1 MAQPSRE
8 PVANPSGRL
17 AALRARPVLTAVM
30 IGCAAAGLV
39 LGVTLLPEGWPL
51 ARRVLGG
58 VLGGAGVGL
67 MVTASRMI
75 G

>member
-1 MAQPSRE
+1 MARASRE
-8 PVANPSGRL
+8 PVAGPSGTL
-17 AALRARPVLTAVM
+17 GALRARPVLAAVL
-30 IGCAAAGLV
+30 IGFAAAGLL
-39 LGVTLLPEGWPL
+39 LGVTLLPEGWSL
-51 ARRVLGG
+51 GRRVLGG